1 MIWCR
6 FQVAEKPVYGLVEG
20 DQVVEVKGSPFE
32 QYEPTG
38 VRHPLGSAKLL
49 APCVPPTFYAVGHN
63 YLDHVKWAAQYF
75 NRNLEAPKK
84 PDINYRASNA
94 LTGHEDPIIIPRESS
109 GEVHH
114 GGELVAVIGKKGKH
128 LSRDEALS
136 CVLGYTIG
144 NDISDRTWQQ
154 EDRTMWRVKNTDTF
168 KPMGPWIVTD
178 VDPTRSTTMVRINGE
193 EVLRFD
199 TGKMIFDVAAYIS
212 EMSKNLTLHP
222 GDVIWM
228 GADGPTVPAL
238 RPGDTVEIEISGIG
252 TLRNPVIAEA

>member
-1 MIWCR
+1 M
-6 FQVAEKPVYGLVEG
+6 
-20 DQVVEVKGSPFE
+20 
-32 QYEPTG
+32 
-38 VRHPLGSAKLL
+38 
-49 APCVPPTFYAVGHN
+49 
-63 YLDHVKWAAQYF
+63 
-75 NRNLEAPKK
+75 
-84 PDINYRASNA
+84 
-94 LTGHEDPIIIPRESS
+94 
-109 GEVHH
+109 
-114 GGELVAVIGKKGKH
+114 
-128 LSRDEALS
+128 S